1 MTDEPTTDSLHDPAT
16 KGPSPAREGIRL
28 AATLAVL
35 MVSLLP
41 LGAIV
46 ATTATGIA
54 ATTIKFWDKAQS
66 VRAGKAWRLHRGR
79 SSAILI
85 FFVGAFCM
93 NIGELVKGVAT
104 ATSTS
109 EAHAKAAITAVFDQ
123 VASAI
128 AKGEEI
134 SIPGFGK
141 FSVKDRP
148 ERSGRNP
155 ATGEAITIAAS
166 KKVSFTPA
174 KGLKD
179 KL

>member
-1 MTDEPTTDSLHDPAT
+1 
-16 KGPSPAREGIRL
+16 
-28 AATLAVL
+28 
-35 MVSLLP
+35 
-41 LGAIV
+41 
-46 ATTATGIA
+46 
-54 ATTIKFWDKAQS
+54 
-66 VRAGKAWRLHRGR
+66 
-79 SSAILI
+79 
-85 FFVGAFCM
+85 M
-93 NIGELVKGVAT
+93 NIGEFVKGVAAAT
-104 ATSTS
+104 STSTS

-123 VASAI
+123 VASAV

-148 ERSGRNP
+148 ERQGRNP
-155 ATGEAITIAAS
+155 STGEAMTIAAS

>member
-1 MTDEPTTDSLHDPAT
+1 
-16 KGPSPAREGIRL
+16 
-28 AATLAVL
+28 
-35 MVSLLP
+35 
-41 LGAIV
+41 
-46 ATTATGIA
+46 
-54 ATTIKFWDKAQS
+54 
-66 VRAGKAWRLHRGR
+66 
-79 SSAILI
+79 
-85 FFVGAFCM
+85 M
-93 NIGELVKGVAT
+93 NIGELVKGVAA

-123 VASAI
+123 IASAA

-148 ERSGRNP
+148 ERPGRNP
-155 ATGEAITIAAS
+155 STGAAMTIAAS